1 MTKTSR
7 KKQKNNNTYL
17 NFNWKVVGP
26 FNINNVF
33 KNKLILEQK
42 KTPSVRSCEVTNR
55 KLFTTLYELQSIT
68 SNSV

>member
-7 KKQKNNNTYL
+7 KKQKKTNNTYL
-17 NFNWKVVGP
+17 NFNWKVVSP

-42 KTPSVRSCEVTNR
+42 KTPSVRSCEVINS
-55 KLFTTLYELQSIT
+55 KLFTTLLK
-68 SNSV
+68 